1 VTIRRRILIVGAL
14 AGSAVAA
21 GAQQADKVWRIGY
34 LGTAPAGSSPESD
47 RLGAAFIQGL
57 RDSGFVEGR
66 NIAVVRRATE
76 GRVERAPALI
86 AELIGLRVDVLLLTS
101 TAAARA
107 AKEATTTTPIVVAL
121 LASDA
126 VSGGLVASLAR
137 PGANLT
143 GLTVFDEDLG
153 PKRLEWLKAAVPRA
167 LRVALIEPDS
177 TGIRDAVRADALNAE
192 HEAAARRLGVSL
204 LRVPLKAASDLESAT
219 AAIMRERADAVLVGD
234 SPVTFL
240 LRQRIADFAMRQRLP
255 AIVAHRSAL
264 TGGALMSYGPDLAD
278 NFRKAATYVA
288 KILRGANPAELPIER
303 PTKVELVINLKTA
316 KALGITIPPSVLLRA
331 DEVIE

>member
-1 VTIRRRILIVGAL
+1 VTSRRRILIVGAL
-14 AGSAVAA
+14 AGSTLAA
-21 GAQQADKVWRIGY
+21 GAQPADKVWRIGY
-34 LGTAPAGSSPESD
+34 LGTAPAGTSPESD
-47 RLGAAFIQGL
+47 RLGAAFMQGL
-57 RDSGFVEGR
+57 RDSGYVEGR

-86 AELIGLRVDVLLLTS
+86 AELIGLRVDVLLVTS
-101 TAAARA
+101 TAAARV
-107 AKEATTTTPIVVAL
+107 AKKATTTTPIVVAL

-126 VSGGLVASLAR
+126 VAGGLVASLAR
-137 PGANLT
+137 PGTNIT

-153 PKRLEWLKAAVPRA
+153 PKRLEWLKTVAPRA

-177 TGIRDAVRADALNAE
+177 TGIRDAVQADALNTE
-192 HEAAARRLGVSL
+192 YEAAARRLGVSL
-204 LRVPLKAASDLESAT
+204 LKVPLKAASDFDAAT
-219 AAIMRERADAVLVGD
+219 AAIMRERADALLVGD

-240 LRQRIADFAMRQRLP
+240 LRQQIADFAMRQRLP

-288 KILRGANPAELPIER
+288 RILQGTNPAELPIER

-316 KALGITIPPSVLLRA
+316 KALGVAIPPSLLLRA